1 MGHVRGPKENTGIV
15 TFFTTDLYH
24 YHCSMLPTL
33 FYATYPRGVKGTSS
47 SGNTDRSDQNIHVRG
62 HSAVCK
68 LRNEDF
74 ITSSNIILAS
84 LFFSLST
91 SNYSSVQ
98 FSLWAQFIESFKNLL
113 LINVTGADTI
123 NVQCGADCQMLC
135 PGCFIRRLA

>member
-1 MGHVRGPKENTGIV
+1 
-15 TFFTTDLYH
+15 
-24 YHCSMLPTL
+24 MLPTL

-84 LFFSLST
+84 LFFSPI
-91 SNYSSVQ
+91 NYSLVQ
-98 FSLWAQFIESFKNLL
+98 FSLWKITSFCSEENDGIECS
-113 LINVTGADTI
+113 A
-123 NVQCGADCQMLC
+123 
-135 PGCFIRRLA
+135 PE